1 MARAVE
7 AAVEV
12 DPTLI
17 TTALSVN
24 QSVSQ
29 SVKVEA
35 MQSQNIFSKCEV
47 DSRTPSFIIRLLTGH
62 LAAWQAREP
71 SENWLGAF
79 RKTDA

>member
-1 MARAVE
+1 MAREVE

-17 TTALSVN
+17 TRALSVH
-24 QSVSQ
+24 QSVSQPVSQ

-62 LAAWQAREP
+62 LAA
-71 SENWLGAF
+71 
-79 RKTDA
+79 